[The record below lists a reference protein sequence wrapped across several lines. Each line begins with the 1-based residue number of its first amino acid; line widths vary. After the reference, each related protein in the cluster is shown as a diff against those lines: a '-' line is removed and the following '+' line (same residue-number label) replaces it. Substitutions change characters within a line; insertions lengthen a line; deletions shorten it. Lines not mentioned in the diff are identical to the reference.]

1 MASRRGSG
9 SFSMAGLGSRPSSGD
24 TELTL
29 GQSLQQRAPVGSA
42 RAVASTRPA
51 PAPCAPAVR
60 LTPAVGAVH
69 CVPRPSN
76 REGRVCSPASDA
88 VTPVCLVC
96 RVTQG
101 AARRHPVW
109 QPREVLSS
117 PKRGPT
123 EGGNQGHLCGQTLN
137 ACLVWDPLGKQS
149 TVQFMPGPT
158 RRAVPALALGGEA
171 GAETGQTPKGTVGA
185 PDSWPDPALGS
196 ATRDRRPQTQA
207 GCRPRGSMAEKE
219 ACHCQPRLPGEAPVR
234 GAEGLHQS
242 WAVLCPPR
250 LTRH

>member
-1 MASRRGSG
+1 
-9 SFSMAGLGSRPSSGD
+9 MAGLGSRPSSGD

-42 RAVASTRPA
+42 RAVASARPA
-51 PAPCAPAVR
+51 PAPCALAVR
-60 LTPAVGAVH
+60 LTPADGAVH
-69 CVPRPSN
+69 CVPVPRTARAAFAPRPVMRYSCLP
-76 REGRVCSPASDA
+76 GAQGDSGGCSSPSRVAAERSP
-88 VTPVCLVC
+88 
-96 RVTQG
+96 
-101 AARRHPVW
+101 
-109 QPREVLSS
+109 LSS

-149 TVQFMPGPT
+149 TVQFTPGPT

-207 GCRPRGSMAEKE
+207 GCRPRGTMAEKE

-250 LTRH
+250 LTGH